1 MIERL
6 CLIGVGLMGG
16 SLALALRQRG
26 LVREV
31 IGIDVDPVNLAEAR
45 QRGIIDAGYSDL
57 REGVASADWVVIA
70 APVGATPGILAALL
84 PVWRDDV
91 IYTDTGSTK
100 ADVIGAL
107 ERILGRI
114 PANFVPGHPITGA
127 ERSGARAAEP
137 NLFCNRRVILTPV
150 AATSADS
157 LESVESM
164 WRGVGASVTRM
175 DPGHHDEV
183 LAATSHLPHVLAFVL
198 TEMLGRKD
206 EQQEIFQ
213 YAAGGFR
220 DFTRIASSDPR
231 MWRDICLANAREIV
245 PLIEQ
250 YREALGQAAERMRQ
264 GDAEGLLH
272 LFSAARSSRQRFLD
286 QLENSP

>member
-26 LVREV
+26 LAREV
-31 IGIDVDPVNLAEAR
+31 MGIDVDPANLAAAR
-45 QRGIIDAGYSDL
+45 ERNIIDAGFSDL
-57 REGVASADWVVIA
+57 RVGVEGADWVVIA

-84 PVWRDDV
+84 PVWRDEV

-114 PANFVPGHPITGA
+114 PSNFVPGHPITGA
-127 ERSGARAAEP
+127 ERSGAGAAEP
-137 NLFCNRRVILTPV
+137 GLFANRRVILTPV
-150 AATSADS
+150 AATAADM
-157 LESVESM
+157 LERVDAM

-175 DPGHHDEV
+175 DPAHHDEV

-250 YREALGQAAERMRQ
+250 YREALGTTAERMRL
-264 GDAEGLLH
+264 GDADGLLQ
-272 LFSAARSSRQRFLD
+272 LFSAARSARQRFID
-286 QLENSP
+286 QLES